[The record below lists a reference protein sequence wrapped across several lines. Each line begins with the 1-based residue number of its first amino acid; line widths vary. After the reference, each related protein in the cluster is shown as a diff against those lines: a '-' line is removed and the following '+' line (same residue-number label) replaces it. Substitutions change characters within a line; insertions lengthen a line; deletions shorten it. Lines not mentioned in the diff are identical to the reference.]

1 MSSPSRPTGSKA
13 APIHAAKAWR
23 WGIDG
28 APDANAIA
36 IRGAGVVGLWQAL
49 VLARRGHA
57 VTLYEQSA
65 QPFANAC
72 SLYAG
77 AMLAPRCEED
87 NAEPVISELGKR
99 GIALW
104 RETYPGTVVNGTI
117 VVALGRD
124 RAELDRFARM
134 TAGHQRLSAAELAAL
149 EPCSRQPLR
158 KRALLS
164 PRRPILRPRP
174 HCTSCSIALQAEGVR
189 LRLGEGEA
197 PEGADLVIDC
207 RGLGAKDDLP
217 NLRGV
222 RGERIVVKSRD
233 VTLTRPVRLLHPRFP
248 LYVVPWGDGLY
259 MIGATVIE
267 SEETGPIT
275 LRSALDLLSAAY
287 AVDPA
292 FAEAEIVRQGAGA
305 RPAFPDNRPRIIARK
320 GYIYV
325 NGLYRN
331 GFLLAPALAE
341 LVAAYVETGAKDP
354 EVFLEDPAQR

>member
-1 MSSPSRPTGSKA
+1 MTRRSY
-13 APIHAAKAWR
+13 
-23 WGIDG
+23 
-28 APDANAIA
+28 AIA
-36 IRGAGVVGLWQAL
+36 VRGAGVVGLWQAL

-65 QPFANAC
+65 QPFAESC
-72 SLYAG
+72 SVYAG
-77 AMLAPRCEED
+77 AMLALRCEED
-87 NAEPVISELGKR
+87 NAEPVINELGKR

-104 RETYPGTVVNGTI
+104 RETYPGTAVNGTI
-117 VVALGRD
+117 AVALGRD

-134 TAGHQRLSAAELAAL
+134 TGGHRRLSAAELVAL
-149 EPCSRQPLR
+149 EPGLGDRFAGALFFAEEAHLAPEPALR
-158 KRALLS
+158 FVLDRA
-164 PRRPILRPRP
+164 
-174 HCTSCSIALQAEGVR
+174 QAEGVR
-189 LRLGEGEA
+189 LRLGASEA

-248 LYVVPWGDGLY
+248 LYVVPWSDGLY

-267 SEETGPIT
+267 SEETGAIT

-305 RPAFPDNRPRIIARK
+305 RPAFPDNRPRIIARN

-341 LVAAYVETGAKDP
+341 LVADYVETGAKDP

>member
-1 MSSPSRPTGSKA
+1 M
-13 APIHAAKAWR
+13 
-23 WGIDG
+23 
-28 APDANAIA
+28 
-36 IRGAGVVGLWQAL
+36 
-49 VLARRGHA
+49 
-57 VTLYEQSA
+57 
-65 QPFANAC
+65 
-72 SLYAG
+72 
-77 AMLAPRCEED
+77 
-87 NAEPVISELGKR
+87 
-99 GIALW
+99 
-104 RETYPGTVVNGTI
+104 
-117 VVALGRD
+117 
-124 RAELDRFARM
+124 
-134 TAGHQRLSAAELAAL
+134 
-149 EPCSRQPLR
+149 
-158 KRALLS
+158 
-164 PRRPILRPRP
+164 
-174 HCTSCSIALQAEGVR
+174 
-189 LRLGEGEA
+189 
-197 PEGADLVIDC
+197 IDC

-287 AVDPA
+287 ALDPA

-305 RPAFPDNRPRIIARK
+305 RPAFPDNRPRIIARN

-341 LVAAYVETGAKDP
+341 LVADYVETGAKDP
-354 EVFLEDPAQR
+354 EVFVEDPAQR

>member
-1 MSSPSRPTGSKA
+1 MARPAYT
-13 APIHAAKAWR
+13 
-23 WGIDG
+23 
-28 APDANAIA
+28 IA
-36 IRGAGVVGLWQAL
+36 VRGAGVVGLWQAL

-57 VTLYEQSA
+57 VTLHERSD
-65 QPFANAC
+65 QPFADAC
-72 SLYAG
+72 SAYAG
-77 AMLAPRCEED
+77 AMLALRCEED
-87 NAEPVISELGKR
+87 NAEPVVNALGKR

-104 RETYPGTVVNGTI
+104 RETYPGTVVNGTLA
-117 VVALGRD
+117 VAFGRD
-124 RAELDRFARM
+124 RSELDRFARM
-134 TAGHQRLSAAELAAL
+134 TSGHRHLSPAELAAL
-149 EPCSRQPLR
+149 EPSLGNRFAGALFFAEEAHLAPV
-158 KRALLS
+158 RALRFLLD
-164 PRRPILRPRP
+164 RV
-174 HCTSCSIALQAEGVR
+174 QEEGVT
-189 LRLGEGEA
+189 LRLGNAEA
-197 PEGADLVIDC
+197 PKGADVVIDC

-233 VTLTRPVRLLHPRFP
+233 VTLARPVRLLHPRFP

-267 SEETGPIT
+267 SEEAGAIS
-275 LRSALDLLSAAY
+275 LRSALDLLAAAY
-287 AVDPA
+287 ALDPA
-292 FAEAEIVRQGAGA
+292 FGEAEIVEQGAGA

-341 LVAAYVETGAKDP
+341 LVAAHIETGAKDQ